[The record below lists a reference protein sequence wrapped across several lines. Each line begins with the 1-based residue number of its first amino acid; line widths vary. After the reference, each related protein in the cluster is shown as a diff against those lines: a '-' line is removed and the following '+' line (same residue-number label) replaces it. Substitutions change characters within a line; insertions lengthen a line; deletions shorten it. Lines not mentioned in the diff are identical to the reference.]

1 MDKQFL
7 MQLKET
13 LVNLDS
19 RLQKMEHIV
28 NEVLIDGMKEAADT
42 VAENEKYSAFVDS
55 FGPTIEPFK
64 DKVVVLYGD
73 ELEPNNVLYEA
84 MKKID
89 GYGSE
94 GFDEANAVNEMLNAI
109 DEEFTKRKDSY
120 NSIGNDVGAADDD
133 LAKSFIEAYRA

>member
-42 VAENEKYSAFVDS
+42 VAENDVERA
-55 FGPTIEPFK
+55 
-64 DKVVVLYGD
+64 VLC
-73 ELEPNNVLYEA
+73 
-84 MKKID
+84 
-89 GYGSE
+89 
-94 GFDEANAVNEMLNAI
+94 
-109 DEEFTKRKDSY
+109 
-120 NSIGNDVGAADDD
+120 
-133 LAKSFIEAYRA
+133 